1 MSANDRTAP
10 TGAPGPTGAHAPGA
24 TADTTATPTTGS
36 LVELI
41 RGITDDTRRLVQ
53 QETLLARQELAE
65 AGSKAG
71 QGGALLL
78 AAGVLLGYMLTFLL
92 ATLAWGMVA
101 LGLPA
106 WAALG
111 IITLLLLLLAVVL
124 ALVGRYQLQAAK
136 GAPEQARGQLQ
147 GLSGWLRGLVGD
159 RQAGPLP
166 ESRS

>member
-1 MSANDRTAP
+1 MSANDRTVP
-10 TGAPGPTGAHAPGA
+10 TGTPGPTGAHAPGA
-24 TADTTATPTTGS
+24 TGATTTTPASGS
-36 LVELI
+36 LVDLI

-53 QETLLARQELAE
+53 QETQLARQELAE

-92 ATLAWGMVA
+92 ATVAWGMVA

-111 IITLLLLLLAVVL
+111 IITLLLLLLVVVL

-147 GLSGWLRGLVGD
+147 GLGEWLSGFVGS
-159 RQAGPLP
+159 RKAGPTP
-166 ESRS
+166 ERRS